1 MPIAASI
8 AFVQAKSVGSFQPC
22 ETSHTGS
29 SHRFRSAERWRQAG
43 SDAQATLGLA
53 PTSRLADEKGGRA
66 RRRGLRR
73 SVPAAAAGEARPPAG
88 RGFPQPTLTWPRISP
103 APLRAVC
110 TLT

>member
-53 PTSRLADEKGGRA
+53 PTSRLADEKGGA
-66 RRRGLRR
+66 C
-73 SVPAAAAGEARPPAG
+73 AAAGPAPVRPGGG
-88 RGFPQPTLTWPRISP
+88 RG
-103 APLRAVC
+103 
-110 TLT
+110 